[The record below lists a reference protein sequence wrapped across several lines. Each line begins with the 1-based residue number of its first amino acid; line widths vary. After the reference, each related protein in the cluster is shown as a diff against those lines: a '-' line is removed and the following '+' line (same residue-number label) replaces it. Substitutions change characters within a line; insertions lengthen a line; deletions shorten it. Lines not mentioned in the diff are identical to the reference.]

1 MRAIRVDGPGK
12 VSLAELPVPTPS
24 PGEVLIRVAVSG
36 ICATDHKLAA
46 RGLETPRVLG
56 HEIAGRLE
64 DQTPVGVHPDIGCG
78 RCEFCR
84 AGFENRCARRV
95 SIGIDRDGGL
105 AEYVTV
111 PERHVVP
118 LGSLGLREGPLLE
131 PLGCCLHAIEA
142 LEVGPDEP
150 ALVVGAGTM
159 GLLALLALRSRG
171 ARVAV
176 SQRSLLR
183 RHLASELGAD
193 GVIGPGEDPGPVLG
207 EPPTV
212 VIVTAPTSQ
221 ALSYALEIAAI
232 GGRVHAFAGMP
243 GGGEIDANVIHYRHL
258 ALTGSTGS
266 RLADYHQALELAG
279 SGKIDLSRF
288 PTQLVTLEE
297 AREVVA
303 GERGL
308 DASKVMIDLEKG
320 V

>member
-1 MRAIRVDGPGK
+1 MRAIRVDGPGE
-12 VSLAELPVPTPS
+12 VSLAELPVPTPA
-24 PGEVLIRVAVSG
+24 PGEVLIRVAFSG

-46 RGLETPRVLG
+46 RGFETPRILG

-64 DQTPVGVHPDIGCG
+64 DETAVGVHPEIGCG

-84 AGFENRCARRV
+84 AGFENRCASRV

-111 PERHVVP
+111 PESNIVP
-118 LGSLGLREGPLLE
+118 LGALSLREAPLLE
-131 PLGCCLHAIEA
+131 PLACSLHAVEL
-142 LEVGPDEP
+142 LEVESDEP

-159 GLLALLALRSRG
+159 GLLAMLALRSRG

-176 SQRSLLR
+176 SQRSPLR

-193 GVIGPGEDPGPVLG
+193 VVVGPGEDPGPLLG
-207 EPPTV
+207 EPPAV

-221 ALSYALEIAAI
+221 ALSYALEVVAV
-232 GGRVHAFAGMP
+232 GGRVHAFAGVP

-258 ALTGSTGS
+258 ALIGSTGS
-266 RLADYHQALELAG
+266 RLADYHRALDLVG
-279 SGKIDLSRF
+279 SGKIDLTRF
-288 PTQLVTLEE
+288 PTQMVSLEE
-297 AREVVA
+297 ARDVVV
-303 GERGL
+303 GERGV
-308 DASKVMIDLEKG
+308 DASKMMIELEKG